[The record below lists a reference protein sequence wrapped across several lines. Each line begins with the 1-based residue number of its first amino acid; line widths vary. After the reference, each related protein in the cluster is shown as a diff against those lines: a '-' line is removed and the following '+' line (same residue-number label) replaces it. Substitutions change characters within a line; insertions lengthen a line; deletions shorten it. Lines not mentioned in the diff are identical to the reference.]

1 MKGKR
6 FSAPFPSKIRYN
18 ESGSEVDIM
27 KKITAPRIPD
37 GDLTVY
43 PNDTYFIEDIGEV
56 SEQIFRKTTL
66 TGEIFEHFHLETIIF
81 DGCVFDSVSLVSA
94 NLTDVVFKNCDL
106 SNLDLMGAIIHRV
119 RFENCKLIGVN
130 FSDATLRN
138 CVFVDCYADYVA
150 FRYANLKWVAFE
162 AGAYT
167 NSDFSGAQL
176 VDTYLERLDLNKAQF
191 LNCALNGI
199 DLSSCIFESITAMPQ
214 DLKGVSIDF
223 SHAPALMPLF
233 GIRVK

>member
-1 MKGKR
+1 M
-6 FSAPFPSKIRYN
+6 RYN
-18 ESGSEVDIM
+18 KSESEVKMM

-37 GDLTVY
+37 EDLQIY
-43 PNDTYFIEDIGEV
+43 PDDTYVIEDIGEI
-56 SEQIFRKTTL
+56 SEQIFKKTTL
-66 TGEIFEHFHLETIIF
+66 TGEIFEHFNLETVVF
-81 DGCVFDSVSLVSA
+81 DGCVFDSVSLVSV
-94 NLTDVVFKNCDL
+94 NLTDVIFRNCDL
-106 SNLDLMGAIIHRV
+106 SNLDLMGAVIHRV

-138 CVFVDCYADYVA
+138 CVFDDCYADYVA
-150 FRYANLKWVAFE
+150 FRYANLKWVSFDS
-162 AGAYT
+162 GAYT

-191 LNCALNGI
+191 LNCALSGI
-199 DLSSCIFESITAMPQ
+199 DISSCIFESITAMPQ
-214 DLKGVSIDF
+214 DLKGVSIDY

>member
-1 MKGKR
+1 M
-6 FSAPFPSKIRYN
+6 
-18 ESGSEVDIM
+18 
-27 KKITAPRIPD
+27 
-37 GDLTVY
+37 
-43 PNDTYFIEDIGEV
+43 
-56 SEQIFRKTTL
+56 
-66 TGEIFEHFHLETIIF
+66 
-81 DGCVFDSVSLVSA
+81 FDSVSLVSA

-106 SNLDLMGAIIHRV
+106 SNLDLMSAIIHRV

-191 LNCALNGI
+191 LNCALNGV